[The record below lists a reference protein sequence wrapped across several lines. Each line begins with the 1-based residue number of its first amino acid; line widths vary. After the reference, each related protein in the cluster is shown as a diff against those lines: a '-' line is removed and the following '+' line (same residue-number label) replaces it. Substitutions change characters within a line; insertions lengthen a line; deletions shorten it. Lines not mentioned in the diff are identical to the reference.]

1 MWFRRIEKVPL
12 YDIGAFLVILFIW
25 INARYESNRE
35 GIYLNENFNCIQ
47 QAAYDLIQS
56 DARFIYTIVDI
67 RQNAKNIDSNYIL
80 MSQPYIGIFTD
91 GAEQWSKKVGLN
103 FPQFSWN
110 EKEYYTTL
118 RNSHKLFELNCKDFS
133 KRQIK

>member
-1 MWFRRIEKVPL
+1 MPL

-35 GIYLNENFNCIQ
+35 GIDLNENFNCIQ

-103 FPQFSWN
+103 FPQFSGG
-110 EKEYYTTL
+110 EKEYYTIL
-118 RNSHKLFELNCKDFS
+118 
-133 KRQIK
+133 

>member
-1 MWFRRIEKVPL
+1 M
-12 YDIGAFLVILFIW
+12 
-25 INARYESNRE
+25 
-35 GIYLNENFNCIQ
+35 NENFNCIQ

-67 RQNAKNIDSNYIL
+67 HQNAKNIDSNYIL

-103 FPQFSWN
+103 FPQFSGD
-110 EKEYYTTL
+110 EKEYGDTSTYNVIVCHFPL
-118 RNSHKLFELNCKDFS
+118 QNLIN
-133 KRQIK
+133 KRIPLIVKSSA

>member
-1 MWFRRIEKVPL
+1 M
-12 YDIGAFLVILFIW
+12 
-25 INARYESNRE
+25 
-35 GIYLNENFNCIQ
+35 NENFNCIQ

-67 RQNAKNIDSNYIL
+67 HQNAKNIDSNYIL

-103 FPQFSWN
+103 FPQFSGD

-118 RNSHKLFELNCKDFS
+118 RNSHKLFELNYKDFELLILN
-133 KRQIK
+133 KFKEHDDYFIKLED